1 MDSSKPPKPDLLLDD
16 LEAIRQ
22 LLEKEQLEPPLLT
35 ETLDDDLQIP
45 VLSEIIEPGPDAPA
59 AAPVEDRSWIKPRD
73 NAPSVASAAPASSAS
88 RCDGRTHCSQM
99 RSCEEATYFLQHCP
113 NTQMDGD
120 RDGVACER
128 QWC

>member
-1 MDSSKPPKPDLLLDD
+1 MKFTNFIALVAIGAIGLVGIDRYQAHARAQADAVPVVAPKSRIV
-16 LEAIRQ
+16 E
-22 LLEKEQLEPPLLT
+22 
-35 ETLDDDLQIP
+35 
-45 VLSEIIEPGPDAPA
+45 DAPM
-59 AAPVEDRSWIKPRD
+59 AAPVEDRSWIKPREA
-73 NAPSVASAAPASSAS
+73 APIAASAAPASSAS

>member
-1 MDSSKPPKPDLLLDD
+1 MKFTNFIALVAIGAIGLVGIDRYQAHARAQADAVPVVAPKARIV
-16 LEAIRQ
+16 EA
-22 LLEKEQLEPPLLT
+22 
-35 ETLDDDLQIP
+35 
-45 VLSEIIEPGPDAPA
+45 APA

-120 RDGVACER
+120 NDGVACER

>member
-1 MDSSKPPKPDLLLDD
+1 MKFTSFIALVAIGAIGLVGVDRYQAHARAQADAVPVVAPKSRIV
-16 LEAIRQ
+16 E
-22 LLEKEQLEPPLLT
+22 
-35 ETLDDDLQIP
+35 
-45 VLSEIIEPGPDAPA
+45 DAQV

-73 NAPSVASAAPASSAS
+73 NAPAIASAAPASSAS

>member
-1 MDSSKPPKPDLLLDD
+1 MKFTALIAMVTIGAVGLVGVDRYQAHAREQADAVPVAVPKARIV
-16 LEAIRQ
+16 E
-22 LLEKEQLEPPLLT
+22 
-35 ETLDDDLQIP
+35 
-45 VLSEIIEPGPDAPA
+45 DAPM

-99 RSCEEATYFLQHCP
+99 RSCEEATYFLQHFP